1 MNLAEFWGVYGDVLL
16 VVFAVL
22 AVVGTVT
29 WWAERRRCRCPSC
42 RKTGRVKHWSE
53 KARSEREVA
62 GFAPSGRFGPRRVH
76 EATYLANLACDCGH
90 EWTRKET
97 GSTEVGLFEVFEG
110 RQVAEDSASFFVRR
124 GITLKNVIPH
134 E

>member
-1 MNLAEFWGVYGDVLL
+1 MSPHATPLRPQVLVNEPVTLALPGARAGDLVMIVRQTAQGGCVEAASGGGGVLVEDGQLQMRLRDRNLFL
-16 VVFAVL
+16 
-22 AVVGTVT
+22 
-29 WWAERRRCRCPSC
+29 
-42 RKTGRVKHWSE
+42 
-53 KARSEREVA
+53 
-62 GFAPSGRFGPRRVH
+62 H